1 MFQLGVLTVIQ
12 QTFRIRNILSLDRKF
27 ITIYFFIFSAC
38 YVNDDKENEIRQIF
52 NSPPWKTLLAPKKLK
67 AHHRQFF
74 SGKDLNNCGVISHVR
89 LSMAP
94 DGGIS
99 RMRLWGY
106 KQSNRQAKL

>member
-1 MFQLGVLTVIQ
+1 MI
-12 QTFRIRNILSLDRKF
+12 I
-27 ITIYFFIFSAC
+27 IYFFIISAC